1 MSTTFNCT
9 TEKLADIPD
18 INGSANATGMVMVGG
33 ITYCVKSNAGTAH
46 LYKYDD
52 CEVSE
57 YTTETIN
64 DCNSFGLTFSP
75 NTKNIYT
82 AAQGKK
88 VFTKGI
94 DGTLARAITVNESE
108 VKGITYY
115 EDNKFIL
122 MASDLC
128 SDQYLCFIVGNFS
141 GGLFYLKDT
150 FYVYNNG
157 YNTVKDIYY
166 NGTNGLFI
174 VTNDSDNLKN
184 KILRTS
190 MKTMYGNGVYNGK
203 AVYAVDEILQVDF
216 SSAIYTQCTVESM
229 ALDKYGKV
237 IMLCNAV
244 SNGNAADGFFR
255 ITNHDYEKKHY
266 TEFRCSVTPGI
277 TVPNYRPN
285 GFSEK
290 VTNLSGMVLN
300 GQQALFVKNSSAIN
314 KSALYVFEDYTN
326 TTGSAYALAGDGIS
340 YGMIYRAGYV
350 FVAYDSQIRQ
360 FYARNVGEN
369 KIGDLRRTYPL
380 SGYTIQGLTLFED
393 DLFIALDTK
402 SSTEPTRL
410 HFRILDCS
418 VGTTARQVGDFYVDC
433 GEDCRLQD
441 IYYNANH
448 GLFIA
453 TNDLD
458 YSTCKNCILRVDLTY
473 LNKRRVAGDA
483 INGEELP
490 VASRWNVNLS
500 TTIYTQCNIESLFI
514 SNSGELLVCCNVGK
528 QEGQTAG
535 LTTDGVLKI
544 ANFSFR
550 TDGRGI
556 LVNVA
561 ELNTIPNYGGAKV
574 PGAFA
579 VNGRKA
585 YCYVTDTGT
594 NEETYLMHTDDYRNE
609 AFTVETT
616 KLTDRGHCNGA
627 AYYKNTLYS
636 CDYIRSDKKEIGI
649 FELSNAF
656 SEIKEKTQEV
666 STAQNTLY
674 GALTYY
680 KDGKFLLVN
689 YNPSS
694 TYGISIKVDLGL
706 FNKDAAGSYSYYCE
720 ETNYVTVDNTLIDE
734 TYDRGVLQ
742 DAHYEPGIGLFIG
755 GYVSKLAPT
764 SSNPDRREALH
775 YIMRIDIDNYLNS
788 DVNQDITPTEIYL
801 LRYNNAQFEP
811 ESPSMSEY
819 GELLIATNRSEDIL
833 ARTTQTIFV
842 HEP

>member
-340 YGMIYRAGYV
+340 YGMLYRAGYV
-350 FVAYDSQIRQ
+350 FVAYGSQIRQ

-561 ELNTIPNYGGAKV
+561 ELNAIPNYGEADV
-574 PGAFA
+574 PGTLA

-585 YCYVTDTGT
+585 YSYITDTGS
-594 NEETYLMHTDDYRNE
+594 EQETYLVHTDDYRNGT
-609 AFTVETT
+609 FTVETT
-616 KLTDRGHCNGA
+616 KLTDKGHCNGG
-627 AYYKNTLYS
+627 AYYKNVLYS
-636 CDYIRSDKKEIGI
+636 CDYDRSASKMDIGI
-649 FELSNAF
+649 FELSNDY
-656 SEIKEKTQEV
+656 SEISYKTQEV
-666 STAQNTLY
+666 NTGNNLY
-674 GALTYY
+674 GAIAYY
-680 KDGKFLLVN
+680 NNGEFLLVDYVDSENSDKN
-689 YNPSS
+689 YAEEIHID
-694 TYGISIKVDLGL
+694 TGK
-706 FNKDAAGSYSYYCE
+706 FNKDNSGVYSYTCTASDYLTIE
-720 ETNYVTVDNTLIDE
+720 NPMYNANVTS
-734 TYDRGVLQ
+734 GPLQ
-742 DAHYEPGIGLFIG
+742 DAHYEPGVGMFLG
-755 GYVSKLAPT
+755 GYVIENGKHIS
-764 SSNPDRREALH
+764 
-775 YIMRIDIDNYLNS
+775 YVMRIDIDSYIKNG
-788 DVNQDITPTEIYL
+788 ITENLSPTEIYL
-801 LRYNNAQFEP
+801 LRYQNVQFET
-811 ESPSMSEY
+811 ESPSISEY
-819 GELLIATNRSEDIL
+819 GELLMATNRQEDIL
-833 ARTTQTIFV
+833 VGTTNLIFV
-842 HEP
+842 HEQ

>member
-1 MSTTFNCT
+1 M
-9 TEKLADIPD
+9 
-18 INGSANATGMVMVGG
+18 
-33 ITYCVKSNAGTAH
+33 
-46 LYKYDD
+46 
-52 CEVSE
+52 
-57 YTTETIN
+57 
-64 DCNSFGLTFSP
+64 
-75 NTKNIYT
+75 
-82 AAQGKK
+82 
-88 VFTKGI
+88 
-94 DGTLARAITVNESE
+94 
-108 VKGITYY
+108 
-115 EDNKFIL
+115 
-122 MASDLC
+122 
-128 SDQYLCFIVGNFS
+128 
-141 GGLFYLKDT
+141 
-150 FYVYNNG
+150 
-157 YNTVKDIYY
+157 
-166 NGTNGLFI
+166 
-174 VTNDSDNLKN
+174 
-184 KILRTS
+184 
-190 MKTMYGNGVYNGK
+190 
-203 AVYAVDEILQVDF
+203 
-216 SSAIYTQCTVESM
+216 
-229 ALDKYGKV
+229 
-237 IMLCNAV
+237 
-244 SNGNAADGFFR
+244 
-255 ITNHDYEKKHY
+255 
-266 TEFRCSVTPGI
+266 
-277 TVPNYRPN
+277 
-285 GFSEK
+285 
-290 VTNLSGMVLN
+290 
-300 GQQALFVKNSSAIN
+300 
-314 KSALYVFEDYTN
+314 
-326 TTGSAYALAGDGIS
+326 
-340 YGMIYRAGYV
+340 
-350 FVAYDSQIRQ
+350 
-360 FYARNVGEN
+360 
-369 KIGDLRRTYPL
+369 
-380 SGYTIQGLTLFED
+380 TLFED

-418 VGTTARQVGDFYVDC
+418 VGTTARQVVDFYVDC

-500 TTIYTQCNIESLFI
+500 TTIYTQCNIESFFI

-528 QEGQTAG
+528 
-535 LTTDGVLKI
+535 
-544 ANFSFR
+544 
-550 TDGRGI
+550 
-556 LVNVA
+556 
-561 ELNTIPNYGGAKV
+561 
-574 PGAFA
+574 FA
-579 VNGRKA
+579 INGRKS

-764 SSNPDRREALH
+764 SSNSDRREALH

-788 DVNQDITPTEIYL
+788 DVN
-801 LRYNNAQFEP
+801 
-811 ESPSMSEY
+811 
-819 GELLIATNRSEDIL
+819 
-833 ARTTQTIFV
+833 
-842 HEP
+842 